1 MVERAGGEISV
12 LELRRRRVDPAALG
26 WDGDLASVLVRSEK
40 QQSLRGQAG
49 AAAPAGRR
57 SAVRTRAEQRDVS
70 ALDAGELAEFLPGTT
85 PATCSRGAERGG
97 RNASLHAPVPQRHRP
112 TAEDLGFVSGDLG
125 TALEAGGAHRQDRQH
140 GRVPVF
146 TSRSAQRREEII
158 GRRLAELDAEVR
170 ASTQLPR
177 GDAAGG
183 SQRSAGR
190 RPRATAEDWGGGLA
204 DVLAPVERTA
214 GRVAPRA
221 NGWEDGA
228 HESAGEQGARAAP
241 VRRVPH
247 ASVEEWGG
255 SLGDVLPSAAR
266 RRPELAAFRW
276 ETGSTSAAHTP
287 GTARGHPGTQGPGH
301 QSEELHDAFGP
312 AHGAPVRGAARRLPS
327 SRPAAPG
334 PRAPVPEARRTP
346 GVHTGARQRPG
357 VVRRGGL
364 NLEQWPR
371 VTAESREAPDTAW
384 DEEYAASLAEGAR
397 RGRGAAWWPSLSGGY
412 AVGGS
417 IFSILGGGGDNG
429 GGIGTMAYE
438 SLLGLDDRVKRPGLT
453 SFELQRLDK
462 VTVSEEQA
470 EAENACTIC
479 LEGFAAGSKA
489 TQLACGHLFH
499 TRCIERWLSDH
510 VVCPLCRSHIGTQ
523 EER

>member
-1 MVERAGGEISV
+1 MVERAGVEISV

-70 ALDAGELAEFLPGTT
+70 AWNACELAEVLPGTT

-97 RNASLHAPVPQRHRP
+97 RNACLHALVPQRQHP
-112 TAEDLGFVSGDLG
+112 TAEDLGFVSGDLS
-125 TALEAGGAHRQDRQH
+125 TALEAGGAHRQDRQR

-158 GRRLAELDAEVR
+158 ERRLAELDAEVR

-177 GDAAGG
+177 GDAAGR

-221 NGWEDGA
+221 DGWEDEA
-228 HESAGEQGARAAP
+228 HESAREAP

-247 ASVEEWGG
+247 VSVEEWGG

-266 RRPELAAFRW
+266 RRPELAALRW
-276 ETGSTSAAHTP
+276 EAGSTSAAHAP
-287 GTARGHPGTQGPGH
+287 GAARGHPGTQ
-301 QSEELHDAFGP
+301 P
-312 AHGAPVRGAARRLPS
+312 AQGAPVRVAARWLPS

-346 GVHTGARQRPG
+346 GVHTGARHRPG

-384 DEEYAASLAEGAR
+384 DEEYAASLAESAR

-417 IFSILGGGGDNG
+417 IFSILGGDGDNG

-438 SLLGLDDRVKRPGLT
+438 SLLGLDDGVKRPGLT
-453 SFELQRLDK
+453 TFELQRLDK

-479 LEGFAAGSKA
+479 LEGLAAGSKA

-499 TRCIERWLSDH
+499 TSCIERWLSDH